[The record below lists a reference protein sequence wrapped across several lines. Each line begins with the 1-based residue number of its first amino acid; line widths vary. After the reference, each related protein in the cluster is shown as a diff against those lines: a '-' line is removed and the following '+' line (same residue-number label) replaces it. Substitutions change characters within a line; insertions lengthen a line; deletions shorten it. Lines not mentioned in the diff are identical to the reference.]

1 MNKINFVMILFIL
14 NNVLLF
20 LFLADGIANA
30 ISSPGLGASD
40 LYDNADLERE
50 LAELAE
56 DEVEP
61 DIINIGSLPD
71 VPITKKTKEKDDSLR
86 ELEAWTE

>member
-20 LFLADGIANA
+20 LFLADEIANA
-30 ISSPGLGASD
+30 ISSQSLGASD